1 MFHAHQ
7 PNSSASDTSCKYMHD
22 LVKCP
27 LKCDLFWLLWTFFIV
42 FLLYLFLLC
51 ACVDTDLGVNQREIA
66 EGAEASANHLS
77 WFCNMYSRGKV
88 LSSGNSRLSAWKR
101 TKGRCYL
108 SSHSHTWDMRWH
120 IRLSSAHPYFS
131 GAVVLWQ
138 QATEANC
145 VGSSQTG
152 NLHGPPF
159 VCLFW
164 HGCLIFFSC
173 SRAMTW
179 NRSWIRHCRARFFP
193 VIGPNLV
200 ITWLKP
206 TFFAPHLCWN
216 TAETL
221 PFCCML
227 LSFSSFSHNLT
238 LFSPLPLQRDY
249 LWTLSLCCILTVSNS

>member
-1 MFHAHQ
+1 MLINQ
-7 PNSSASDTSCKYMHD
+7 NSRASDTSCKYMHD

-27 LKCDLFWLLWTFFIV
+27 LRRDLFWLLWTFLIV

-51 ACVDTDLGVNQREIA
+51 ACVDADLGVNQREIA

-77 WFCNMYSRGKV
+77 WCCNMYSGGEV
-88 LSSGNSRLSAWKR
+88 PSSGNSRLSAWKR

-131 GAVVLWQ
+131 GVVILWQ

-145 VGSSQTG
+145 VGSRQTG

-164 HGCLIFFSC
+164 HSCLIFFLVVRGQWHGIGVGSGT
-173 SRAMTW
+173 AEPFFL
-179 NRSWIRHCRARFFP
+179 FFP
-193 VIGPNLV
+193 RYWTHSSHHLIEACFFRSSPM
-200 ITWLKP
+200 LKHSRNP
-206 TFFAPHLCWN
+206 AFLLHVTQFFII
-216 TAETL
+216 
-221 PFCCML
+221 
-227 LSFSSFSHNLT
+227 FS
-238 LFSPLPLQRDY
+238 
-249 LWTLSLCCILTVSNS
+249 